1 MIKYCVR
8 KGKKE
13 GHGASSTWQ
22 NSCQKMGRQRKD
34 GMGWWKG
41 VLQPSSLASLI
52 AIVMG
57 RVAILRRL
65 KRWVKPGQLILPFSQ
80 IGALRGRGNA
90 ISQCSTVHFSL
101 IRSLSLTILD
111 QSFLFEDI
119 TTFYPL
125 ISINL
130 GVYLVV
136 VRCED

>member
-34 GMGWWKG
+34 GM
-41 VLQPSSLASLI
+41 VERSSSPSSLASLI

-57 RVAILRRL
+57 TVAILRRL